1 MKYALI
7 TAATVAA
14 AFAFLPAAA
23 DARPGGGGF
32 RGGGFALVAVDL
44 AARASVV
51 WVAASAVAQGSP
63 LAASAV
69 AEVWVASVALLAARG
84 LLSVVKVELV
94 PSQLVASVLPWAALA
109 GAGTPAIEAATT
121 ADGATGT
128 ELPG

>member
-1 MKYALI
+1 MLSSLQRPWPLRLLSSRRQLMPAPVE
-7 TAATVAA
+7 AGSGVAA
-14 AFAFLPAAA
+14 S
-23 DARPGGGGF
+23 
-32 RGGGFALVAVDL
+32 ALVAVDL

>member
-14 AFAFLPAAA
+14 AFAFLPAIA

-32 RGGGFALVAVDL
+32 G
-44 AARASVV
+44 
-51 WVAASAVAQGSP
+51 VAASAPVAADLVARAAASVVVLGSRR
-63 LAASAV
+63 AASAV
-69 AEVWVASVALLAARG
+69 AEARVASVALLAAQG
-84 LLSVVKVELV
+84 LLSVVNVELV
-94 PSQLVASVLPWAALA
+94 PSQLVASVLPLAALA

-121 ADGATGT
+121 ADGAMGT